1 MRTILLIVAAL
12 MLAMGVLRAE
22 EPSKNQVFNPRG
34 ISEFVQKTMG
44 AQSLHVGSLRD
55 TYCGGNPL
63 VNQDAKNAEFASCM
77 MYVLGAVD
85 MIREWQ
91 KIDPV
96 HALPVCVPRT
106 VTAGGLIIV
115 IQEYIEATTPW
126 HQQQTDA
133 ATSVLAAL
141 RAKWPC
147 PRPQ

>member
-1 MRTILLIVAAL
+1 MITILHIVPAL

-22 EPSKNQVFNPRG
+22 EPSKNQVFNQG
-34 ISEFVQKTMG
+34 ISKFAEKTTG

-63 VNQDAKNAEFASCM
+63 VNQDKNNAAFAACM

-96 HALPVCVPRT
+96 HAMPVCVPRT
-106 VTAGGLIIV
+106 ITACGLIIAV
-115 IQEYIEATTPW
+115 QEYVEATTPW

-147 PRPQ
+147 SHPQ